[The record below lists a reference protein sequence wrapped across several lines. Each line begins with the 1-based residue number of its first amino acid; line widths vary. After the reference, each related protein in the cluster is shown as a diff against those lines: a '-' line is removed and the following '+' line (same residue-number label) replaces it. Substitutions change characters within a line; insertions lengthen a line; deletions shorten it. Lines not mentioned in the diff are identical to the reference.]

1 MGERT
6 DIKLLLDPTS
16 SANEWSTKHSTTNTL
31 FLPSRKGLS
40 RICVRA
46 AVSLPKL
53 ILGTQD
59 SIPTP
64 LPAENPSST
73 MPVIVSKYDNVG
85 AFCNA
90 FHHRELER
98 IRSNL
103 TIGPDVVTS
112 EIFSLRDTDLHS
124 TQGTVDGVAKEP
136 ALSFFC
142 EKLVDFLSRY
152 RYHTSLNWHI
162 Y

>member
-59 SIPTP
+59 PTP

-73 MPVIVSKYDNVG
+73 LPVIVSKYDNVG

-90 FHHRELER
+90 FVQHE
-98 IRSNL
+98 NL
-103 TIGPDVVTS
+103 
-112 EIFSLRDTDLHS
+112 
-124 TQGTVDGVAKEP
+124 
-136 ALSFFC
+136 
-142 EKLVDFLSRY
+142 
-152 RYHTSLNWHI
+152 
-162 Y
+162 